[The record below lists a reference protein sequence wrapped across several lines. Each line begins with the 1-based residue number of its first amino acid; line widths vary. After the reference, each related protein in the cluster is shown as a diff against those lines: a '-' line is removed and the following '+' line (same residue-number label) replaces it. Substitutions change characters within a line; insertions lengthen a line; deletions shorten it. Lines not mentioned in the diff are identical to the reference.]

1 METERCCVAYFPL
14 MFLAYFVLLKEEGY
28 KKIFAGGGVNRGGCG
43 PQRNFDNLK

>member
-28 KKIFAGGGVNRGGCG
+28 KKIFAGGGVNRGGCD